1 MITYFVRY
9 DPQTGEI
16 LAAGQMM
23 ASHVDM
29 LNQRGEHYLKTA
41 EKIEPNSKL
50 KVDLETLEL
59 IPYGKSFD
67 YDEQY
72 LSMIINAI
80 RADLF
85 RTDYTQ
91 AIDANDH
98 LTEQEQSDW
107 REYRVAIRNAQN
119 LTTFEQI
126 VEALPNADPK
136 GNDAFTFFKEILAK
150 KKLFDKPPVDTI

>member
-1 MITYFVRY
+1 MNTYFVRY
-9 DPQTGEI
+9 DPLTGEI
-16 LAAGQMM
+16 LSTGQMM
-23 ASHVDM
+23 LSHIDM

-41 EKIEPNSKL
+41 EKIEATAKL

-59 IPYGKSFD
+59 IPYSKPID

-72 LSMIINAI
+72 LPMIVNAI
-80 RADLF
+80 RSDLF

-119 LTTFEQI
+119 LTTFEQV

-136 GNDAFTFFKEILAK
+136 GNDVFASYKEILAK
-150 KKLFDKPPVDTI
+150 KKLFDKPPIDTI